1 MLFLLNQDFWNNWIF
16 LIQISKNSS
25 FLYLL
30 HFYSRCNAGFTGKH
44 CNLTCA
50 KGFYGVNCIKQC
62 QCENSGIC
70 SRVNGSCSCTAGW
83 FGTNCDYT
91 CDLGNYGPNCANNC
105 SCVHGTCDRFNGKC
119 TCFDEYQGSNCAQS
133 KNIFLYKVKL
143 IPGR

>member
-1 MLFLLNQDFWNNWIF
+1 M
-16 LIQISKNSS
+16 IQISKNSS

-91 CDLGNYGPNCANNC
+91 CDLGNYGPNVRIIVVVFMVLVIVLMANVLVLMSTKEVIAPKVRTFSFTRLSLLSTC
-105 SCVHGTCDRFNGKC
+105 SKLTIE
-119 TCFDEYQGSNCAQS
+119 TLEES
-133 KNIFLYKVKL
+133 VKYV
-143 IPGR
+143 